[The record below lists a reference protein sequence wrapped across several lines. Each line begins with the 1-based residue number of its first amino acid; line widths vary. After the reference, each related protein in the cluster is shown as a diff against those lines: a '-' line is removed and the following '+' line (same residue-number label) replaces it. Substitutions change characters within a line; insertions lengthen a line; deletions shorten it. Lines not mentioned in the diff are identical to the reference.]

1 MRQVI
6 RTQLSVVVGLLCAF
20 SFGRAQTL
28 IIPQIAD
35 GGGWQTEL
43 VLTNTSASATT
54 ASLNFFQSTSGG
66 ATQSWTPP
74 FLETSSVQ
82 NLSLPAAATLFL
94 HTPGTA
100 AALSEGW
107 AQLQAGS
114 GVVAYAI
121 FTQTVP
127 GRTNQDGTAPAAAS
141 NSDVLVPFDNTN
153 SFVTTLAIANTTA
166 ASESISVGMQPT
178 SGQSSQLSAITLPA
192 NGYMAFALPEQF
204 SATAGQSGLLEFYS
218 ATGSFSLI
226 SLRFNPTG
234 GFTAAP
240 VYAES
245 GGPIIVSGVSGIASF
260 NGNYTGSFADTA
272 GGTLSGAVSASV
284 SNGTLTVTKPGSG
297 TGTVSA
303 TGQVTFGVDV
313 TEGVS
318 CNFTGTFT
326 ATGAG
331 ASASGTFSCPSLNS
345 SGTWSLTRQ

>member
-1 MRQVI
+1 MLTRLSIAAAFVFGI
-6 RTQLSVVVGLLCAF
+6 RSG
-20 SFGRAQTL
+20 SAQTL

-43 VLTNTSASATT
+43 VLTNTSASAST
-54 ASLNFFQSTSGG
+54 ASLSFFQSTNDG

-127 GRTNQDGTAPAAAS
+127 GRTNQDGTAPAAS
-141 NSDVLVPFDNTN
+141 STSGVLMPFDNTN
-153 SFVTTLAIANTTA
+153 GFVTTLALANTTA
-166 ASESISVGMQPT
+166 ASESISVGMQPA
-178 SGQSSQLSAITLPA
+178 SGSSSQLSAITLPP
-192 NGYMAFALPEQF
+192 NGYMAFALPTQF
-204 SATAGQSGLLEFYS
+204 SATANQSGLLEFYA

-245 GGPIIVSGVSGIASF
+245 GGPIIVSGGAGIASF
-260 NGNYTGSFADTA
+260 NGNYTGSFTDTA
-272 GGTLSGAVSASV
+272 GGTLSGSVIASV
-284 SNGTLTVTKPGSG
+284 SNGTLTVTKPGNG

-303 TGQVTFGVDV
+303 TGQVAFGVDV

-318 CNFTGTFT
+318 CNFSGTIT
-326 ATGAG
+326 VMGTAATG
-331 ASASGTFSCPSLNS
+331 SGTFSCPSLNS

>member
-1 MRQVI
+1 MLTR
-6 RTQLSVVVGLLCAF
+6 LSMAAVFLFGL
-20 SFGRAQTL
+20 SFGNAQTL

-35 GGGWQTEL
+35 GAGWQAEL
-43 VLTNTSASATT
+43 VLTNTSANATT
-54 ASLNFFQSTSGG
+54 ASLSFFQSTGGG

-82 NLSLPAAATLFL
+82 NLPLPAAATLFL
-94 HTPGTA
+94 HTSGTA

-127 GRTNQDGTAPAAAS
+127 GRTNQDGTAPAAPSAS
-141 NSDVLVPFDNTN
+141 GVLVPFDNTN
-153 SFVTTLAIANTTA
+153 GFVTTMAIANTTA

-178 SGQSSQLSAITLPA
+178 SGASSQLAAITLPA
-192 NGYMAFALPEQF
+192 NGYMAFALSQQF

-218 ATGSFSLI
+218 ASGSLSLI

-240 VYAES
+240 VYAEA
-245 GGPIIVSGVSGIASF
+245 GGPIIVSGISGIANF
-260 NGNYTGSFADTA
+260 NGSYTGSYTDTA
-272 GGTLSGAVSASV
+272 GGTASGSVTASV

-297 TGTVSA
+297 TGTVTA
-303 TGQVTFGVDV
+303 AGQVSFGVDL

-318 CNFTGTFT
+318 CSFSGTIT
-326 ATGAG
+326 VTGA
-331 ASASGTFSCPSLNS
+331 AATASGTFSCPSVNL